1 MPEEDTKIVEALKR
15 LRIIEK
21 RVEARCKEITRYA
34 SGLSGPTYK
43 PLFDTEERQRQ
54 EVKSLVQS
62 ALDLLKEYHALK
74 RRIEVTNLLTI
85 VTIEGESRSIA
96 EWLIEKRKVS
106 GMILAIYNALN
117 EVAAN
122 ASRREDR
129 MYPSG
134 GGATPQVTRFYSE
147 EEKNK
152 ELRHVMDRTE
162 AIDGR
167 LEVINATTELV
178 DDAEFI
184 LLDVGFGDAGGYD
197 VVGTYPTKEKLHAAA
212 KTCKGQ
218 AVAFWGVRV
227 I

>member
-1 MPEEDTKIVEALKR
+1 
-15 LRIIEK
+15 
-21 RVEARCKEITRYA
+21 
-34 SGLSGPTYK
+34 
-43 PLFDTEERQRQ
+43 
-54 EVKSLVQS
+54 
-62 ALDLLKEYHALK
+62 
-74 RRIEVTNLLTI
+74 
-85 VTIEGESRSIA
+85 
-96 EWLIEKRKVS
+96 
-106 GMILAIYNALN
+106 
-117 EVAAN
+117 
-122 ASRREDR
+122 
-129 MYPSG
+129 
-134 GGATPQVTRFYSE
+134 VTRFYSE